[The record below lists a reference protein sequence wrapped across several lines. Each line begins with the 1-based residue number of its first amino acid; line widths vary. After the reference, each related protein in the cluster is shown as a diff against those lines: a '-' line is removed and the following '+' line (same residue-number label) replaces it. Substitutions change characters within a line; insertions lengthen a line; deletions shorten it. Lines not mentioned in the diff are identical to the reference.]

1 MEHLKEMGDAIR
13 AIENAAEMMN
23 HNRTMLL
30 NKAWGEYER
39 CCDALQTILGWVS
52 SETSEH
58 DWQFSD
64 LWRQASMMRSVIDTL
79 RYLGF
84 ITRREVMDAN
94 EVIETIRI
102 AIDKR
107 KAAQ

>member
-13 AIENAAEMMN
+13 AIENAAEAMN
-23 HNRTMLL
+23 HNRAMLL
-30 NKAWGEYER
+30 DKGWSEYER
-39 CCDALQTILGWVS
+39 CCDSLQEILGWVS
-52 SETSEH
+52 SETCER
-58 DWQFSD
+58 DFQFSD
-64 LWRQASMMRSVIDTL
+64 LWRQASMMRGAIDTL
-79 RYLGF
+79 RYLEF
-84 ITRREVMDAN
+84 ITHKEKMDAY